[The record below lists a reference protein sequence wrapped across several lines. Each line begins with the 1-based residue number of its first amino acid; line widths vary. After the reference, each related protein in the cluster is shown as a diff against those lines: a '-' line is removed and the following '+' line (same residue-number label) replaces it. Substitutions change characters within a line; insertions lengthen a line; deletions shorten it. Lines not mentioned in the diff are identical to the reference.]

1 MAVTTYTVKRGDTLW
16 DICAGN
22 CGKSIASSIS
32 GSTINAKINT
42 LVKLNDI
49 KNRNLIYVGQKL
61 KLSGKS
67 SSSSSSSSSTS
78 NKAEAPTI
86 TAFGLQ
92 SQDTTGRAMYLAWT
106 CKTIHLKSFK
116 VRWSYY
122 ADGLWIIGNE
132 SETTSAASEYRTS
145 TYSAPENAT
154 KVKVKVQ
161 PISATYK
168 DKNNNDVK
176 YWNSLP
182 WSAEKSYDFSNNPPY
197 PPSTPTVE
205 IEDYSLTASINNV
218 NPKELNADSIE
229 FEIIKNNSTS
239 LGIYSAKINTVSNYV
254 SYTHIV
260 DAGAEYKVRA
270 RGKKGSKVSGW
281 SAFSSSVGTKPSVPS
296 AITTCKANSYANDEV
311 TAYLEWT
318 KVNNAETYDIE
329 YTTNKNYFEG
339 SDQTTIITGIEFT
352 HYEITSLELGK
363 EYFFRVRAVNENGES
378 DWSEIKSAVLG
389 TTPAAPTTWSST
401 TTAIVGEPLNLYWV
415 HNAEDGSSQTYAEL
429 RLFIDGEQQVPDITI
444 KNTEIEEDKDKT
456 SVYALDTTDYPEG
469 TKIKWQVRTAG
480 ITKVYGEWSIAREI
494 DIYARPTLDLA
505 VTTLP
510 DGTGDIIDILTAFP
524 FYVYAL
530 AGPNTQTPIGYQLK
544 VTANE
549 YYETIDEDGTTK
561 MVNKGDEIYSKY
573 FDISTALIVEMSA
586 DNIDIEPD
594 IEYTITCAVTMNSGL
609 TAETSHNFRAEWEDV
624 EYTLDAEVTID
635 TESYTALISPYCQDE
650 NGELVEDIT
659 LSIYRREFDGTFKE
673 LARNLPNTNAI
684 TISDPHPALDYA
696 RYRIVG
702 KTISTGAISFYDL
715 PGVEVG
721 GIAAIIQWDEEW
733 TTFDATEETEGDEP
747 AWSGSMLMLPYNI
760 NVSDKYSMDS
770 ELVKYAGRK
779 RPVSYY
785 GTQLGETSS
794 WSMEIPKDD
803 KDTLYAIRRLAIWTG
818 DVYVREPSGSGYW
831 ANISVS
837 YNQNH
842 DSVTIPITL
851 DITRVEGGI

>member
-145 TYSAPENAT
+145 TYNAPENAT

-205 IEDYSLTASINNV
+205 IEDYSLTASINNI

-329 YTTNKNYFEG
+329 YTTNKNYFDG
-339 SDQTTIITGIEFT
+339 SDQTTTITGIEFT

-480 ITKVYGEWSIAREI
+480 ITKVYGEWSIAREV
-494 DIYARPTLDLA
+494 DIYAKPTLDLA

-524 FYVYAL
+524 FYIYAL

-747 AWSGSMLMLPYNI
+747 AWSGSMLSLPYNI

>member
-1 MAVTTYTVKRGDTLW
+1 M
-16 DICAGN
+16 
-22 CGKSIASSIS
+22 
-32 GSTINAKINT
+32 
-42 LVKLNDI
+42 
-49 KNRNLIYVGQKL
+49 
-61 KLSGKS
+61 
-67 SSSSSSSSSTS
+67 
-78 NKAEAPTI
+78 
-86 TAFGLQ
+86 
-92 SQDTTGRAMYLAWT
+92 
-106 CKTIHLKSFK
+106 
-116 VRWSYY
+116 
-122 ADGLWIIGNE
+122 
-132 SETTSAASEYRTS
+132 
-145 TYSAPENAT
+145 
-154 KVKVKVQ
+154 
-161 PISATYK
+161 
-168 DKNNNDVK
+168 
-176 YWNSLP
+176 P

-296 AITTCKANSYANDEV
+296 AITTCKANSYADDEV

-329 YTTNKNYFEG
+329 YTTNKNYFDG

-352 HYEITSLELGK
+352 HYEITSLKLGK

-480 ITKVYGEWSIAREI
+480 ITKVYGEWSIAREV
-494 DIYARPTLDLA
+494 DIYAKPTLDLA

-673 LARNLPNTNAI
+673 LAKNLPNTNAI

>member
-92 SQDTTGRAMYLAWT
+92 SQDTSGRAMYLAWT

-281 SAFSSSVGTKPSVPS
+281 SAFSSSAGTKPSVPS
-296 AITTCKANSYANDEV
+296 AITTCKANSYADDEV

-329 YTTNKNYFEG
+329 YTTNKNYFDG
-339 SDQTTIITGIEFT
+339 SDQTTTITGIEFT

-480 ITKVYGEWSIAREI
+480 ITKVYGEWSIAREV
-494 DIYARPTLDLA
+494 DIYAKPTLDLA

-594 IEYTITCAVTMNSGL
+594 IEYTITCVVTMNSGL

-715 PGVEVG
+715 PGIEVG

-837 YNQNH
+837 YNQKH

>member
-329 YTTNKNYFEG
+329 YTTNKNYFDG

-352 HYEITSLELGK
+352 HYEITSLKLGK

-480 ITKVYGEWSIAREI
+480 ITKVYGEWSIAREV
-494 DIYARPTLDLA
+494 DIYAKPTLDLA

-702 KTISTGAISFYDL
+702 ETISTGAISFYDL

-760 NVSDKYSMDS
+760 NVSDKYSTDS

>member
-469 TKIKWQVRTAG
+469 TKIKWQIRTAG

-524 FYVYAL
+524 FYIYAL